1 MSERKTPS
9 TSELELQLR
18 GFRLTTAQIY
28 YHMPD
33 TPALLQEF
41 VWQNYDL
48 APKFPKLYK
57 FLNFWE
63 RKIDGSLHSVYV
75 AKKELIGPS
84 GNRILNAEFI
94 LQ

>member
-1 MSERKTPS
+1 MVDSNNEIAIQ
-9 TSELELQLR
+9 LQ

-33 TPALLQEF
+33 HPQLLQEF

-48 APKFPKLYK
+48 APKFPKLYG
-57 FLNFWE
+57 FLQFWE

-75 AKKELIGPS
+75 AKKEIISPASSEVIDVELT
-84 GNRILNAEFI
+84 